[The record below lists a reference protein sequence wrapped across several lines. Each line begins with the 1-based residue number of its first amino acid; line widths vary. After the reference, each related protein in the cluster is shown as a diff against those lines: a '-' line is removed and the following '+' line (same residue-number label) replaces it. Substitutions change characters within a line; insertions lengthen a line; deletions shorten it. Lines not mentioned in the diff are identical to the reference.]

1 MDTRFTNL
9 EALRAIVEST
19 CGTDPLTPGR
29 ARPVVLSRTLLANAL
44 MYQGRKEEDVAEIIG
59 YDRST
64 IHHYRV
70 LLRDA
75 EKYNNDP
82 ALMGYWRKLKTTLAL

>member
-1 MDTRFTNL
+1 METKFTNL
-9 EALRAIVEST
+9 EALRAIVRST

-44 MYQGRKEEDVAEIIG
+44 LAQGRTEEDVAAEIG
-59 YDRST
+59 YGRST
-64 IHHYRV
+64 IHHYRA

-75 EKYNNDP
+75 QKYNADP
-82 ALMGYWRKLKTTLAL
+82 AMLGYWNKLKPLLV